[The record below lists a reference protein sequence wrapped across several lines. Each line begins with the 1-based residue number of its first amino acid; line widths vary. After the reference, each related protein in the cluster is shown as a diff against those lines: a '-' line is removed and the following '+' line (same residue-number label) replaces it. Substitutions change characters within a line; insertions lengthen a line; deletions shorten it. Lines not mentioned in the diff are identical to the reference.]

1 MSDLLVI
8 SSEVLRN
15 FGYSVI
21 QFEHE
26 GHTAACFEDETTLG
40 FVFTYTDA
48 DALISM
54 WAPDI
59 AKAASRHSLALR
71 RAGQKAWNVYA
82 IFLGGGNA
90 SETDA
95 MRLSFIE
102 EDLTATRKLARAGL
116 KDTTDVRE
124 ALLTL
129 LPLQNAPLLEAVDM
143 SEEIRLRA
151 SELPARVL
159 DAFLSNSD
167 ESVVLQVLEEEQ

>member
-1 MSDLLVI
+1 MSNLLDL
-8 SSEVLRN
+8 SCDVLRS

-21 QFEHE
+21 TFDHE
-26 GHTAACFEDETTLG
+26 GGTAACFEDETTLG
-40 FVFTYTDA
+40 FVFAYADA
-48 DALISM
+48 DALLSM

-59 AKAASRHSLALR
+59 AKAAARQSLALR
-71 RAGQKAWNVYA
+71 RSGQKAWNVYA

-90 SETDA
+90 NETDA

-102 EDLTATRKLARAGL
+102 EDLTATRKIARAGL
-116 KDTTDVRE
+116 RNSSDVRE

-143 SEEIRLRA
+143 PEEIRLRA

-159 DAFLSNSD
+159 DAFLSASD